1 MRISHERDFGHE
13 DRERLY
19 NYVESHGS
27 ATEQELKREFPD
39 IDPSGLR
46 HHVAI
51 LRRDGYLERDGDGE
65 LHAAFEEG
73 VEEEHRDGELTFTVR
88 PARQEDLAGI
98 VGAIRQVAEEKTYIE
113 AESVADVVDHE
124 EVLLRHNEIEYRMFF
139 VATVGKE
146 VVGWVHLNAP
156 EIEKLSHTAELTVG
170 VLDEYRGHG
179 IGSHLLERGLSWAA
193 EHQLEKVYQSIPAS
207 NDDAIAFLDHH
218 GWDTEAV
225 REDHYKI
232 GADYVDEVMM
242 AIEI

>member
-1 MRISHERDFGHE
+1 MRVSHERDFGHE
-13 DRERLY
+13 DRERIY

-27 ATEQELKREFPD
+27 VTEKALQREFTD

-51 LRRDGYLERDGDGE
+51 LRRDGYLERDEEDR

-98 VGAIRQVAEEKTYIE
+98 VGAIRQVTEEKTYIE
-113 AESVADVVDHE
+113 AETVADVVDHE

-156 EIEKLSHTAELTVG
+156 EIEKLGHTAELTVG

-193 EHQLEKVYQSIPAS
+193 DHELEKVYQSVPAS
-207 NDDAIAFLDHH
+207 NEEAIAFLEHH
-218 GWDTEAV
+218 GWRTEAI

-232 GADYVDEVMM
+232 GDDYVDEVMM
-242 AIEI
+242 ATEL